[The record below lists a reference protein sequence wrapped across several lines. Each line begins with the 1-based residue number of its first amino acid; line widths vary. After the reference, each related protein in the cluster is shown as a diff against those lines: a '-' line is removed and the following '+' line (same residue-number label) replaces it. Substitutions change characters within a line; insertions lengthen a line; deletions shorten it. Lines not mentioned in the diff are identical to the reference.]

1 MDQIELFFAGTG
13 GSVPTPRR
21 GLPATLARLDG
32 DRLLFDCG
40 EGTQRQLIR
49 SIGLADLDAIFL
61 THLHADHWLGIPG
74 LVRTLELRGREKA
87 LDIYGPSGTVKQLSA
102 VGIAT
107 GNTDYELHI
116 SELEAGDAIE
126 FDGYEVEAFNV
137 RHRGTALGYS
147 LIEAGR
153 PGRFDPE
160 RAEELGITDGR
171 EIAALV
177 AGDSVG
183 SVEPAQVIGEPRSGR
198 KIVISGDTAPCE
210 MVEAAASGADVL
222 IHEATFAEEDS
233 ARAAETMHSTARQAA
248 EVAAAAG
255 VAMLALTHI
264 SARYPVRKIIEEA
277 EALFNSTVVPRDF
290 DAINIPVAEK
300 GSPVLLRP
308 DDVEVEQAAAPQF
321 AEAAEEGSAKSEN

>member
-61 THLHADHWLGIPG
+61 THLHADHWLGVPG
-74 LVRTLELRGREKA
+74 LVRTLELRGREKP
-87 LDIYGPSGTVKQLSA
+87 LDLYGPSGTIKQLAA
-102 VGIAT
+102 VGIAS
-107 GNTDYELHI
+107 GKTDYELHI

-137 RHRGTALGYS
+137 RHRGTALGFA
-147 LIEAGR
+147 LAEAGR
-153 PGRFDPE
+153 PGRFDAQ
-160 RAEELGITDGR
+160 RASELGITEGN

-177 AGDSVG
+177 AGESVG
-183 SVEPAQVIGEPRSGR
+183 GVEPAQVIGEPRPGR
-198 KIVISGDTAPCE
+198 KVVISGDTAPTE

-222 IHEATFAEEDS
+222 IHEATFADED
-233 ARAAETMHSTARQAA
+233 AVRAVETQHSTARQAA

-255 VAMLALTHI
+255 VTMLALTHI

-277 EALFNSTVVPRDF
+277 EAIFAEVVVPRDF
-290 DAINIPVAEK
+290 DAIEIPVAEK
-300 GSPVLLRP
+300 GGPRLLRP
-308 DDVEVEQAAAPQF
+308 EDVAVEEAAAPQF
-321 AEAAEEGSAKSEN
+321 AEAAEEGSAKSDN

>member
-87 LDIYGPSGTVKQLSA
+87 LDIYGPSGTVKQLAA

-107 GNTDYELHI
+107 GKTDYELHI

-126 FDGYEVEAFNV
+126 FEGYEVEAFNV

-153 PGRFDPE
+153 SGRFDPE
-160 RAEELGITDGR
+160 RAKELGITAGK

-177 AGDSVG
+177 AGENVG
-183 SVEPAQVIGEPRSGR
+183 DVEPTQVIGEPRAGR

-222 IHEATFAEEDS
+222 IHEATFANEDS
-233 ARAAETMHSTARQAA
+233 DRAAETLHSTARQAA
-248 EVAAAAG
+248 EVAAAAA
-255 VAMLALTHI
+255 VTMLALTHL

-277 EALFNSTVVPRDF
+277 EAVFEGTVVPRDF

-300 GSPVLLRP
+300 GAPVLLRA

-321 AEAAEEGSAKSEN
+321 AEAAEEGSPPSEI

>member
-87 LDIYGPSGTVKQLSA
+87 LDIYGPGGTVKQLAA
-102 VGIAT
+102 VGIAS
-107 GNTDYELHI
+107 GKTDYELHI
-116 SELEAGDAIE
+116 SELDAGDAIE

-147 LIEAGR
+147 LVEAER
-153 PGRFDPE
+153 AGRFDPE
-160 RAEELGITDGR
+160 RATELGITDGK

-177 AGDSVG
+177 AGDNVRE
-183 SVEPAQVIGEPRSGR
+183 VEPAQVIGEPRRGR

-210 MVEAAASGADVL
+210 MVEAASSGADLL
-222 IHEATFAEEDS
+222 IHEATFADEDA
-233 ARAAETMHSTARQAA
+233 ARAAETLHSTARQAG
-248 EVAAAAG
+248 EVAAAAA

-277 EALFNSTVVPRDF
+277 EAVFEGTVVPRDF

-300 GSPVLLRP
+300 GAPVLLRP
-308 DDVEVEQAAAPQF
+308 DEIEVEQAAAPQF

>member
-1 MDQIELFFAGTG
+1 VDQIELFFAGTG

-87 LDIYGPSGTVKQLSA
+87 LDIYGPGGTVKQLAA
-102 VGIAT
+102 VGIAS
-107 GNTDYELHI
+107 GKTDYELHV
-116 SELEAGDAIE
+116 SELDAGDAIE
-126 FDGYEVEAFNV
+126 FEGYEVEAFNV

-147 LIEAGR
+147 LVEAGR

-160 RAEELGITDGR
+160 KAAELGITDGK

-177 AGDSVG
+177 AGENVG
-183 SVEPAQVIGEPRSGR
+183 GVEPTQVIGEPRAGR

-222 IHEATFAEEDS
+222 IHEATFADEDS
-233 ARAAETMHSTARQAA
+233 DRAAETMHSTARQAA
-248 EVAAAAG
+248 DVAAAAG
-255 VAMLALTHI
+255 VEMLALTHL
-264 SARYPVRKIIEEA
+264 SARYPVRKIIDEA
-277 EALFNSTVVPRDF
+277 EAVFAETVVPRDF
-290 DAINIPVAEK
+290 DAIDIPVAEK
-300 GSPVLLRP
+300 GGPKLLRP
-308 DDVEVEQAAAPQF
+308 DDVPTEQAAAPHF
-321 AEAAEEGSAKSEN
+321 AEAAEEGSAKSEI

>member
-107 GNTDYELHI
+107 GKTDYELQI

-147 LIEAGR
+147 LVEAGR
-153 PGRFDPE
+153 PGRFDPK
-160 RAEELGITDGR
+160 RAAELGITDGR

-177 AGDSVG
+177 AGESVG
-183 SVEPAQVIGEPRSGR
+183 EVEPEQVIGEPRAGR

-210 MVEAAASGADVL
+210 MVEAAANGADLL
-222 IHEATFAEEDS
+222 IHEATFADEDA
-233 ARAAETMHSTARQAA
+233 ARATETMHSTARQAA
-248 EVAAAAG
+248 EVAATAG

-264 SARYPVRKIIEEA
+264 SARYQVRRIIEEA
-277 EALFNSTVVPRDF
+277 EATFAETVVPRDF
-290 DAINIPVAEK
+290 DAIDIPVAEK
-300 GSPVLLRP
+300 GGPVLRRP
-308 DDVEVEQAAAPQF
+308 DDVAVEQAAAPQF
-321 AEAAEEGSAKSEN
+321 DEASEEGSAKSEI

>member
-1 MDQIELFFAGTG
+1 
-13 GSVPTPRR
+13 
-21 GLPATLARLDG
+21 
-32 DRLLFDCG
+32 
-40 EGTQRQLIR
+40 
-49 SIGLADLDAIFL
+49 
-61 THLHADHWLGIPG
+61 
-74 LVRTLELRGREKA
+74 
-87 LDIYGPSGTVKQLSA
+87 
-102 VGIAT
+102 
-107 GNTDYELHI
+107 
-116 SELEAGDAIE
+116 
-126 FDGYEVEAFNV
+126 
-137 RHRGTALGYS
+137 
-147 LIEAGR
+147 
-153 PGRFDPE
+153 
-160 RAEELGITDGR
+160 
-171 EIAALV
+171 
-177 AGDSVG
+177 
-183 SVEPAQVIGEPRSGR
+183 
-198 KIVISGDTAPCE
+198 

-321 AEAAEEGSAKSEN
+321 ADAAEEGSAKSEN

>member
-87 LDIYGPSGTVKQLSA
+87 LDIYGPSGTVKQLAA
-102 VGIAT
+102 VGIAS
-107 GNTDYELHI
+107 GKTDYELHI
-116 SELEAGDAIE
+116 SELDAGDAIE

-137 RHRGTALGYS
+137 RHRGTALGFS
-147 LIEAGR
+147 LSEAGR
-153 PGRFDPE
+153 PGRFDPQ
-160 RAEELGITDGR
+160 RAEELGITDGK

-177 AGDSVG
+177 AGESVG
-183 SVEPAQVIGEPRSGR
+183 SVSPSQVIGAPRAGR

-222 IHEATFAEEDS
+222 IHEATFADEDS

-248 EVAAAAG
+248 DVAAAAG
-255 VAMLALTHI
+255 VGMLALTHL
-264 SARYPVRKIIEEA
+264 SARYPVRKIIDEA
-277 EALFNSTVVPRDF
+277 EAVFAETVVPRDF
-290 DAINIPVAEK
+290 DAIDIPVAEK
-300 GSPVLLRP
+300 GGPRLLRP
-308 DDVEVEQAAAPQF
+308 DDVATEQAAAPHF
-321 AEAAEEGSAKSEN
+321 AEAAEEGSATSEI

>member
-87 LDIYGPSGTVKQLSA
+87 LDIYGPGGTVKQLAA

-107 GNTDYELHI
+107 GKTDYELHI

-126 FDGYEVEAFNV
+126 FDGYEVESFNV

-160 RAEELGITDGR
+160 RAKELGITDGK
-171 EIAALV
+171 EIASLV
-177 AGDSVG
+177 AGESVG
-183 SVEPAQVIGEPRSGR
+183 NVEPTQVIGEPRAGR

-222 IHEATFAEEDS
+222 LHEATFADEDS

-248 EVAAAAG
+248 EIAAAAG
-255 VAMLALTHI
+255 AAMLALTHI

-277 EALFNSTVVPRDF
+277 EAVFAGTVVPRDF
-290 DAINIPVAEK
+290 DAINIPVSEK
-300 GSPVLLRP
+300 GAPSLLRP
-308 DDVEVEQAAAPQF
+308 DDVEVEQAAAAQF

>member
-1 MDQIELFFAGTG
+1 VDQIELFFAGTG

-49 SIGLADLDAIFL
+49 SIGLPDIDAIFL

-74 LVRTLELRGREKA
+74 LVRTLALRGREKP
-87 LDIYGPSGTVKQLSA
+87 LDLYGPGGTVKQLAA
-102 VGIAT
+102 VAVASSKI
-107 GNTDYELHI
+107 DYELHI

-126 FDGYEVEAFNV
+126 FAGYEVEAFNV

-153 PGRFDPE
+153 PGRFDAE
-160 RAEELGITDGR
+160 RAAELGITDGR

-177 AGDSVG
+177 AGQSVG
-183 SVEPAQVIGEPRSGR
+183 DVEPSHVIGEPRAGR
-198 KIVISGDTAPCE
+198 KVVISGDTAPTE
-210 MVEAAASGADVL
+210 MCEAAAHGADLL
-222 IHEATFAEEDS
+222 IHEATFADEDA

-248 EVAAAAG
+248 QVAASAE

-277 EALFNSTVVPRDF
+277 EAVFAETVVPRDF
-290 DAINIPVAEK
+290 DAIEIPFADK
-300 GSPVLLRP
+300 GAPTLLRP
-308 DDVEVEQAAAPQF
+308 ADVEVEEPAAAQF

>member
-74 LVRTLELRGREKA
+74 LVRTLELRGREKP
-87 LDIYGPSGTVKQLSA
+87 LDIYGPSGTAGQLAA

-107 GNTDYELHI
+107 GKTDYELHI
-116 SELEAGDAIE
+116 SELGAGDAIE

-147 LIEAGR
+147 LVEAGR
-153 PGRFDPE
+153 PGRFDPG
-160 RAEELGITDGR
+160 RAAELGITDGK

-177 AGDSVG
+177 AGDNVRD
-183 SVEPAQVIGEPRSGR
+183 VEPAQVIGEPRAGR

-233 ARAAETMHSTARQAA
+233 DRAAETMHSTARQAA

-264 SARYPVRKIIEEA
+264 SARYPARKIIEEA
-277 EALFNSTVVPRDF
+277 EALFDSTVVPRDF
-290 DAINIPVAEK
+290 DAINIPVPEK
-300 GSPVLLRP
+300 GAPVLFRP
-308 DDVEVEQAAAPQF
+308 DDVEIEQAAAAQF
-321 AEAAEEGSAKSEN
+321 AEAAEEGSATSEI

>member
-1 MDQIELFFAGTG
+1 VDQIELFFAGTG

-61 THLHADHWLGIPG
+61 THLHADHWLGVPG
-74 LVRTLELRGREKA
+74 LVRTLELRGREKP
-87 LDIYGPSGTVKQLSA
+87 LDLYGPSGTIKQLAA
-102 VGIAT
+102 VGIAS
-107 GNTDYELHI
+107 GKTDYELHI
-116 SELEAGDAIE
+116 SELEAGDSIE

-137 RHRGTALGYS
+137 RHRGTALGFA
-147 LIEAGR
+147 LAEAGR
-153 PGRFDPE
+153 PGRFDAQ
-160 RAEELGITDGR
+160 RASELGITEGN

-177 AGDSVG
+177 AGESVG
-183 SVEPAQVIGEPRSGR
+183 GVEPAQVIGEPRPGR
-198 KIVISGDTAPCE
+198 KVVISGDTAPTE

-222 IHEATFAEEDS
+222 IHEATFADED
-233 ARAAETMHSTARQAA
+233 AVRAVETQHSTARQAA

-255 VAMLALTHI
+255 VTMLALTHI

-277 EALFNSTVVPRDF
+277 EAIFAEVVVPRDF
-290 DAINIPVAEK
+290 DAIEIPVAEK
-300 GSPVLLRP
+300 GGPRLLRP
-308 DDVEVEQAAAPQF
+308 EDVAVEEAAAPQF
-321 AEAAEEGSAKSEN
+321 AEAAEEGSAKSDN

>member
-1 MDQIELFFAGTG
+1 M
-13 GSVPTPRR
+13 PTPRR

-61 THLHADHWLGIPG
+61 THLHADHWLGVPG
-74 LVRTLELRGREKA
+74 LVRTLELRGRDKP
-87 LDIYGPSGTVKQLSA
+87 LDLYGPSGTAKQLAA
-102 VGIAT
+102 VGIASGKT
-107 GNTDYELHI
+107 AYELHI

-126 FDGYEVEAFNV
+126 FKGYEVEAFNV
-137 RHRGTALGYS
+137 RHRGTALGFS
-147 LIEAGR
+147 LTEAGR
-153 PGRFDPE
+153 PGRFDPQ
-160 RAEELGITDGR
+160 RAEELGITDGK

-177 AGDSVG
+177 AGESVSG
-183 SVEPAQVIGEPRSGR
+183 VEPAQVIGEPRPGR
-198 KIVISGDTAPCE
+198 KVVISGDTAPCE
-210 MVEAAASGADVL
+210 MVEAAASGANLL
-222 IHEATFAEEDS
+222 IHEATFADEDS
-233 ARAAETMHSTARQAA
+233 VRAAETLHSTALQAA

-264 SARYPVRKIIEEA
+264 SARYPVRKVIEEA
-277 EALFNSTVVPRDF
+277 EAVFAGTVVPRDF

-308 DDVEVEQAAAPQF
+308 DDVEVEQAAAAQF
-321 AEAAEEGSAKSEN
+321 AEAAEEGSAKSDN

>member
-87 LDIYGPSGTVKQLSA
+87 LDIYGPGGTVKQLAA
-102 VGIAT
+102 VGIAS
-107 GNTDYELHI
+107 GKTDYELHI
-116 SELEAGDAIE
+116 SELDAGDAIE

-147 LIEAGR
+147 LVEAER
-153 PGRFDPE
+153 AGRFDPE
-160 RAEELGITDGR
+160 RATELGITDGK

-177 AGDSVG
+177 AGDNVRE
-183 SVEPAQVIGEPRSGR
+183 VEPAQVIGEPRRGR

-210 MVEAAASGADVL
+210 MVEAASSGADLL
-222 IHEATFAEEDS
+222 IHEATFADEDA
-233 ARAAETMHSTARQAA
+233 ARAAETLHSTARQAG
-248 EVAAAAG
+248 EVAAAAA

-277 EALFNSTVVPRDF
+277 EAVFEGTVVPRDF

-300 GSPVLLRP
+300 GAPVLLRP
-308 DDVEVEQAAAPQF
+308 DEIEVEQAAAPQF
-321 AEAAEEGSAKSEN
+321 AEAAAEGSAKSEN

>member
-87 LDIYGPSGTVKQLSA
+87 LDIYGPSGTVKQLAA

-107 GNTDYELHI
+107 GKTDYELHI

-153 PGRFDPE
+153 PGRFDPQ
-160 RAEELGITDGR
+160 RAEELGITDGK

-177 AGDSVG
+177 AGESVG
-183 SVEPAQVIGEPRSGR
+183 SVEPAQVIGEPRAGR

-210 MVEAAASGADVL
+210 MVEVAAGGADLL
-222 IHEATFAEEDS
+222 IHEATFASEDS
-233 ARAAETMHSTARQAA
+233 ARAAETMHSTARQAG
-248 EVAAAAG
+248 EIAAAAD
-255 VAMLALTHI
+255 VALLALTHI

-277 EALFNSTVVPRDF
+277 EAVFESTVVPRDF

-300 GSPVLLRP
+300 GAPVLLRP
-308 DDVEVEQAAAPQF
+308 DDVETEQAAAPQF

>member
-74 LVRTLELRGREKA
+74 LVRTLELRGREKP
-87 LDIYGPSGTVKQLSA
+87 LDIYGPSGTVKQLA
-102 VGIAT
+102 GVGIASDKT
-107 GNTDYELHI
+107 NYELHI
-116 SELEAGDAIE
+116 SEMEAGDAIE

-160 RAEELGITDGR
+160 RAAELGITDGK

-177 AGDSVG
+177 AGENVRE
-183 SVEPAQVIGEPRSGR
+183 VEPAQVIGEPRPGR
-198 KIVISGDTAPCE
+198 KIVISGDTAPC
-210 MVEAAASGADVL
+210 
-222 IHEATFAEEDS
+222 
-233 ARAAETMHSTARQAA
+233 
-248 EVAAAAG
+248 
-255 VAMLALTHI
+255 
-264 SARYPVRKIIEEA
+264 
-277 EALFNSTVVPRDF
+277 
-290 DAINIPVAEK
+290 
-300 GSPVLLRP
+300 
-308 DDVEVEQAAAPQF
+308 
-321 AEAAEEGSAKSEN
+321 

>member
-1 MDQIELFFAGTG
+1 
-13 GSVPTPRR
+13 
-21 GLPATLARLDG
+21 
-32 DRLLFDCG
+32 
-40 EGTQRQLIR
+40 
-49 SIGLADLDAIFL
+49 
-61 THLHADHWLGIPG
+61 
-74 LVRTLELRGREKA
+74 
-87 LDIYGPSGTVKQLSA
+87 VKQLAA
-102 VGIAT
+102 VGIAS
-107 GNTDYELHI
+107 GKTDYELHI
-116 SELEAGDAIE
+116 SELDAGDAIE

-147 LIEAGR
+147 LVEAGR

-160 RAEELGITDGR
+160 RAAELGITDGK

-183 SVEPAQVIGEPRSGR
+183 TVEPAQVIGDPRAGR

-233 ARAAETMHSTARQAA
+233 ARAAETMHSTAQQAA

-264 SARYPVRKIIEEA
+264 SARYPIRKIIEEA
-277 EALFNSTVVPRDF
+277 EAVFTEVVVPRDF
-290 DAINIPVAEK
+290 DAVDIPVAEK
-300 GSPVLLRP
+300 GGPRLLRP
-308 DDVEVEQAAAPQF
+308 DDVEIEQAAAAQF
-321 AEAAEEGSAKSEN
+321 AEAAEEGAAKSED

>member
-87 LDIYGPSGTVKQLSA
+87 LDIYGPSGTAKQLAA

-107 GNTDYELHI
+107 GKTDYELHI

-147 LIEAGR
+147 LVEAGR
-153 PGRFDPE
+153 PGRFDPA
-160 RAEELGITDGR
+160 RAAELGITDGK

-177 AGDSVG
+177 AGENVG
-183 SVEPAQVIGEPRSGR
+183 DVEPTQVIGEPRAGR

-222 IHEATFAEEDS
+222 IHEATFANEDS
-233 ARAAETMHSTARQAA
+233 DRAAETLHSTARQAA
-248 EVAAAAG
+248 EVAAAAA
-255 VAMLALTHI
+255 VTMLALTHL

-277 EALFNSTVVPRDF
+277 EAVFEGTVVPRDF

-300 GSPVLLRP
+300 GAPVLLRA
-308 DDVEVEQAAAPQF
+308 DDVDVEQAAAPQF
-321 AEAAEEGSAKSEN
+321 AEAAEEGSPPSAI

>member
-87 LDIYGPSGTVKQLSA
+87 LDIYGPSGTGKQLAA
-102 VGIAT
+102 VGIAS
-107 GNTDYELHI
+107 GKTDYELHI

-126 FDGYEVEAFNV
+126 FEGYEVEAFNV

-147 LIEAGR
+147 LVEAGR

-160 RAEELGITDGR
+160 RAKELGITAGK

-177 AGDSVG
+177 AGENVG
-183 SVEPAQVIGEPRSGR
+183 DVEPTQVIGEPRAGR
-198 KIVISGDTAPCE
+198 KIVICGDTAPCE
-210 MVEAAASGADVL
+210 MVVAAASGA
-222 IHEATFAEEDS
+222 EG
-233 ARAAETMHSTARQAA
+233 ARRIAGRQRDGAAFRELGDQR
-248 EVAAAAG
+248 
-255 VAMLALTHI
+255 
-264 SARYPVRKIIEEA
+264 
-277 EALFNSTVVPRDF
+277 
-290 DAINIPVAEK
+290 
-300 GSPVLLRP
+300 
-308 DDVEVEQAAAPQF
+308 
-321 AEAAEEGSAKSEN
+321 EGL

>member
-1 MDQIELFFAGTG
+1 M
-13 GSVPTPRR
+13 PTPRR

-74 LVRTLELRGREKA
+74 LIRTLELRGREKP
-87 LDIYGPSGTVKQLSA
+87 LDIYGPSGTVKQLAA

-107 GNTDYELHI
+107 GKTDYELHI

-147 LIEAGR
+147 LVEAGR

-160 RAEELGITDGR
+160 RAAELGITNGR

-177 AGDSVG
+177 AGESVG
-183 SVEPAQVIGEPRSGR
+183 EVKPEQVIGEPRAGR

-210 MVEAAASGADVL
+210 MVEAAANGADLL
-222 IHEATFAEEDS
+222 IHEATFADEDA
-233 ARAAETMHSTARQAA
+233 ARATETMHSTARQAA
-248 EVAAAAG
+248 EIAKAAG

-277 EALFNSTVVPRDF
+277 EATFAETVVPRDF
-290 DAINIPVAEK
+290 DAIDIPVAEK
-300 GSPVLLRP
+300 GGPVLRRP
-308 DDVEVEQAAAPQF
+308 DDVAVEQAAAPQF
-321 AEAAEEGSAKSEN
+321 AEASEEGSAKSEI

>member
-87 LDIYGPSGTVKQLSA
+87 LDIFGPSGTVKQLAA
-102 VGIAT
+102 VGIAS
-107 GNTDYELHI
+107 GKTDYELHI
-116 SELEAGDAIE
+116 SELDAGDAIE

-147 LIEAGR
+147 LVEAER
-153 PGRFDPE
+153 AGRFDPE
-160 RAEELGITDGR
+160 RAAELGITEGE

-177 AGDSVG
+177 GGDNVRE
-183 SVEPAQVIGEPRSGR
+183 VEPAQVIGEPRRGR

-210 MVEAAASGADVL
+210 MVEAAASGADLL
-222 IHEATFAEEDS
+222 IHEATFADEDA
-233 ARAAETMHSTARQAA
+233 ARAAETLHSTARQAG
-248 EVAAAAG
+248 EVAAAAA

-277 EALFNSTVVPRDF
+277 EAVFEGTVVPRDF

-300 GSPVLLRP
+300 GAPVLLRP
-308 DDVEVEQAAAPQF
+308 DDVKVEQAAAPQF

>member
-87 LDIYGPSGTVKQLSA
+87 LDIYGPSGTVKQLAA

-107 GNTDYELHI
+107 GKTDYELHI

-147 LIEAGR
+147 LVEAGR
-153 PGRFDPE
+153 PGRFDPA
-160 RAEELGITDGR
+160 RAAELGITDGK

-177 AGDSVG
+177 AGENVRD
-183 SVEPAQVIGEPRSGR
+183 VEPTKVIGEPRAGR

-210 MVEAAASGADVL
+210 MVEAAASGADLL
-222 IHEATFAEEDS
+222 IHEATFADEDS
-233 ARAAETMHSTARQAA
+233 DRAAETLHSTARQAA
-248 EVAAAAG
+248 EVAAAAA

-277 EALFNSTVVPRDF
+277 EAVFEGTVVPRDF

-300 GSPVLLRP
+300 GAPVLLRA
-308 DDVEVEQAAAPQF
+308 DDVDVEQAAAPQF
-321 AEAAEEGSAKSEN
+321 AEAAEEGSPPSAI

>member
-1 MDQIELFFAGTG
+1 VDQIELFFAGTG

-87 LDIYGPSGTVKQLSA
+87 LDIYGPSGTVKQLAA

-107 GNTDYELHI
+107 GKTDYDLHI

-160 RAEELGITDGR
+160 RAKELGITDGK
-171 EIAALV
+171 EIATLV
-177 AGDSVG
+177 AGESVG
-183 SVEPAQVIGEPRSGR
+183 SVDPGQVIGEPRAGR

-222 IHEATFAEEDS
+222 IHEATFADGDL

-277 EALFNSTVVPRDF
+277 EAVFSGTVVPRDF
-290 DAINIPVAEK
+290 DAINIPVPEK
-300 GSPVLLRP
+300 GAPVLLRP

>member
-87 LDIYGPSGTVKQLSA
+87 LDIYGPSGTVKQLAA
-102 VGIAT
+102 VGIAS
-107 GNTDYELHI
+107 GKTDYELHI

-126 FDGYEVEAFNV
+126 FEGYEVEAFNV

-153 PGRFDPE
+153 PGRSDPE
-160 RAEELGITDGR
+160 RAKELGITAGK

-177 AGDSVG
+177 AGENVG
-183 SVEPAQVIGEPRSGR
+183 DVEPTQVIGEPRAGR

-222 IHEATFAEEDS
+222 IHEATFANEDS
-233 ARAAETMHSTARQAA
+233 DRAAETLHSTARQAA
-248 EVAAAAG
+248 EVAAAAA
-255 VAMLALTHI
+255 VTMLALTHL
-264 SARYPVRKIIEEA
+264 SARYPLRKIIEEA
-277 EALFNSTVVPRDF
+277 EAVFEGTVVPRDF

-300 GSPVLLRP
+300 GAPVLLRA

-321 AEAAEEGSAKSEN
+321 AEAAEEGSPPSEI